1 MSPFLNTHNLSGA
14 NTRPWLIA
22 SNMASNDEDFEE
34 EEVWATAVDSRDQ
47 PSPKQLTSGKGL
59 KCHTCAT
66 TSTRSLSS
74 GARMIPCG
82 SRTVSQSTAPVSI
95 PDWSKIYKHG
105 RETHAEETGGRR
117 NDNVND
123 DEEEGDNEDDRA
135 PPHEWLAKKMAKTQ
149 ISSSSVCEGAGRT
162 LKGRDLSKVRN
173 AVLTK
178 TGFLE

>member
-1 MSPFLNTHNLSGA
+1 
-14 NTRPWLIA
+14 
-22 SNMASNDEDFEE
+22 MASNDEDFEE
-34 EEVWATAVDSRDQ
+34 EEVWATAVDRRDQ
-47 PSPKQLTSGKGL
+47 PSPKQS
-59 KCHTCAT
+59 A
-66 TSTRSLSS
+66 
-74 GARMIPCG
+74 
-82 SRTVSQSTAPVSI
+82 TVSRSSAPVSI

-105 RETHAEETGGRR
+105 RGTHAEETGGRK
-117 NDNVND
+117 NDDVND

>member
-1 MSPFLNTHNLSGA
+1 
-14 NTRPWLIA
+14 
-22 SNMASNDEDFEE
+22 MASNDEDFEE
-34 EEVWATAVDSRDQ
+34 EEVWATAVDRRDQ
-47 PSPKQLTSGKGL
+47 PSPKQSATGKGL

-82 SRTVSQSTAPVSI
+82 RTVSRSSAPVSI

-105 RETHAEETGGRR
+105 RGTHAEETGGRK
-117 NDNVND
+117 NDDVND

>member
-1 MSPFLNTHNLSGA
+1 
-14 NTRPWLIA
+14 
-22 SNMASNDEDFEE
+22 MASNDEDFEE

-66 TSTRSLSS
+66 TSTRSLPS

-82 SRTVSQSTAPVSI
+82 RRFSQSTAAVSI
-95 PDWSKIYKHG
+95 PDWSKIFKHAQG
-105 RETHAEETGGRR
+105 THGEASGGGR
-117 NDNVND
+117 NDNVNEDEDEGD
-123 DEEEGDNEDDRA
+123 DEDDKA
-135 PPHEWLAKKMAKTQ
+135 PPHEWLAKKMAK
-149 ISSSSVCEGAGRT
+149 ISISSSVCEGSGRT